1 MTSDPRSSHAELL
14 PLDRLIGR
22 VVLDRNGE
30 SAGRIQ
36 ELRVDVRSS
45 SWVVT
50 EYVLG
55 MGGLLERLNVGLR
68 LVLGARVKGRTAR
81 ADQID
86 ISDPARPRLTCRRDE
101 LGQT

>member
-1 MTSDPRSSHAELL
+1 MTSDSFSSHADLL

-22 VVLDRNGE
+22 VVVDKNGE

-36 ELRVDVRSS
+36 ELRVEVRSS
-45 SWVVT
+45 HWVVT

-55 MGGLLERLNVGLR
+55 MGGLLERLNLGVR
-68 LVLGARVKGRTAR
+68 LVLGARVQGRVAR